1 MKHPLSALAL
11 LPGLLVWALSAG
23 ALAQSAPAGK
33 TPAGTEITNQ
43 ATATFEPVTPGGES
57 SAVSNVVRTIVQAVC
72 AVSITPDGTTLNP
85 GQSASLPYGG
95 SAVFHYTLVN
105 AGNQTA
111 TYPLTAR
118 TEEGSAF
125 TPTTRVYLDANGNGS
140 VDPGEPAVENV
151 MLAPE
156 ASANLL
162 LVAEAAGGQ
171 GTAYVNLV
179 ASCGGGEQADS
190 NNVSRVTV
198 AAPPQLAVEKT
209 FTPALVRPGAETTVT
224 VTTRNGGQG
233 EGRDVVLTDPLDEQ
247 LAQGLAFVPGSAR
260 TTAGTLEYTADGVTW
275 QTTEPAGVRGVRVR
289 AASLAPGEELTL
301 TFRMA
306 ATPAA
311 ENHVIPNVATAL
323 ANGLTARGSAQLDV
337 RYQPAVALGPSGVP
351 EAPENTPAD
360 TQTKAFAVVGQQ
372 ICFDHT
378 LKNTGDVRDDFRV
391 TVTYPQG
398 QARATVTG
406 ENGQP
411 LAEPLPLDP
420 GQTALIRVCYELTS
434 SGPLEALVTASGS
447 RGTSNTTRDLV
458 DGVETGL
465 PELVKTVSP
474 APTVPLSQ
482 GETVTYTL
490 SVHNP
495 YTRPLTGVV
504 VRDPLPPH
512 VDFVSG
518 RNTLSDGGTVSG
530 EVGAQ
535 VATWNVDTLAPGETR
550 TFRVTATVSDR
561 AVDGETLNNVFNMV
575 ASELPAPTPSN
586 EVRSPVWNAQLRILK
601 TVSSPEVTPG
611 DRLTYTLTIRNGS
624 ATTDIVDAVVTDT
637 PAAGL
642 TYLSGTATLNGQ
654 PLADPE
660 ITNGVLRWR
669 VPRLPAGQEVTLTY
683 QVRVGTSTQGELVNS
698 ADVVGVG
705 GAARAIASNK
715 STAAVKLRLLN
726 FAPLNDILG
735 MVYVDRNR
743 NGRFDEGLDTPVER
757 ARVILAGGR
766 LVLTDAAGRY
776 HFANVPLGTQALR
789 LDPNS
794 VPYPPL
800 SVPQDGGL
808 PGTRTVQVNGLTSV
822 DFPLAPLA
830 GEVAA
835 LRRTTLT
842 AGPLRLEKTVTLTPQ
857 GYAVTLRLQTTAALE
872 AFELNDP
879 LPPGATL
886 KEGRKSWNGTLPAGE
901 TVLTYTFQ
909 FTGGPDAAVTDP
921 NVQWRY

>member
-1 MKHPLSALAL
+1 MNPFCSPLFCGLVLTGWLGLSSLAAA
-11 LPGLLVWALSAG
+11 VS
-23 ALAQSAPAGK
+23 
-33 TPAGTEITNQ
+33 TPAGTEIVNQ
-43 ATATFEPVTPGGES
+43 ATATFDPITPGAPG
-57 SAVSNVVRTIVQAVC
+57 SAVSNVVRTTVQAVC
-72 AVSITPDGTTLNP
+72 AVSITPDGTVANP

-95 SAVFHYTLVN
+95 HAALHYTLVN
-105 AGNQTA
+105 AGNQTT
-111 TYPLTAR
+111 TYPVTAR
-118 TEEGSAF
+118 TEAESAF
-125 TPTTRVYLDANGNGS
+125 TPTTHVYLDANSNGR
-140 VDPGEPAVENV
+140 VDPGEREVENV
-151 MLAPE
+151 TLVPE
-156 ASANLL
+156 QSANLL
-162 LVAEAAGGQ
+162 LVAETAGGQ

-179 ASCGGGEQADS
+179 ASCGGDGQVDS
-190 NNVSRVTV
+190 NNVSRITV
-198 AAPPQLAVEKT
+198 AAPPGLAVEKT
-209 FTPALVRPGAETTVT
+209 FTPALIRPGGETNVT

-233 EGRDVVLTDPLDEQ
+233 EGRDVVLTDPLEEQ

-260 TTAGTLEYTADGVTW
+260 TTAGTLEYTADGMTW
-275 QTTEPAGVRGVRVR
+275 QATEPAGVRGVRVR
-289 AASLAPGEELTL
+289 AASLAPGEALTL

-323 ANGLTARGSAQLDV
+323 ASGLTARGSAQVDV
-337 RYQPAVALGPSGVP
+337 RYQPAIALGPSGVP

-372 ICFDHT
+372 VCFDHT

-398 QARATVTG
+398 QARATLLNA
-406 ENGQP
+406 NGQP

-420 GQTALIRVCYELTS
+420 GQTALIRVCYDLTA

-447 RGTSNTTRDLV
+447 RGTRNATRDRL

-474 APTVPLSQ
+474 APTVPLSR

-490 SVHNP
+490 SVRNP

-504 VRDPLPPH
+504 VSDPLPPH
-512 VDFVSG
+512 VDFVPGS
-518 RNTLSDGGTVSG
+518 NTLSEGGTVSG

-535 VATWNVDTLAPGETR
+535 VATWNVGTLAPGETR

-561 AVDGETLNNVFNMV
+561 AVDGETLNNVFNLV
-575 ASELPAPTPSN
+575 SSELPTPTPSN
-586 EVRSPVWNAQLRILK
+586 EVKSPVWNAQLRILK

-624 ATTDIVDAVVTDT
+624 ATTDIMDAVVTDT

-642 TYLSGTATLNGQ
+642 VYLPSTATLNGQ
-654 PLADPE
+654 ALTDPE
-660 ITNGVLRWR
+660 IVNGVLRWS

-683 QVRVGTSTQGELVNS
+683 QVRVGATSQGELANS
-698 ADVVGVG
+698 VDVVGVG
-705 GAARAIASNK
+705 GAARAVASNR
-715 STAAVKLRLLN
+715 STATVKLRLLN
-726 FAPLNDILG
+726 FAPLSDILG
-735 MVYVDRNR
+735 TVYVDRNR
-743 NGRFDEGLDTPVER
+743 NGRFDAGLDTPVER
-757 ARVILAGGR
+757 ARVLLAGGR

-776 HFANVPLGTQALR
+776 HFAGVPLGTQALR

-842 AGPLRLEKTVTLTPQ
+842 AGPLRVEKTVTLTSQ
-857 GYAVTLRLQTTAALE
+857 GYAVTLRLKTTAALE
-872 AFELNDP
+872 GFELNDP

-901 TVLTYTFQ
+901 TVLTYTFE
-909 FTGGPDAAVTDP
+909 FAGSPDAAVTDP
-921 NVQWRY
+921 NVQWRS